1 MPDETAFTI
10 RHCTEWCETVGID
23 DAYVLEMVQAL
34 EDDGP
39 DSSMAW
45 PTVAR
50 SIGATFWD
58 GTPYR

>member
-1 MPDETAFTI
+1 MPEQDFTT

-39 DSSMAW
+39 DSTMAW